1 MCVCVCNVCVMC
13 VSKAVPGMKYL
24 DGMPTMFS
32 MLVAGVPL
40 PPSQQPYL
48 KSISEYVTRM

>member
-1 MCVCVCNVCVMC
+1 MCVMC

-40 PPSQQPYL
+40 PPFISQQPYL